1 MPHGSL
7 SSSTKRSLDAWS
19 LTCDRRCSSSM
30 TPYRCFQQTQAAFRL
45 PQATHTLLFIL
56 VEVRNV
62 TSLHWIGREETAV
75 VSVVNRCLE
84 CHQLSTSTVVSILH
98 ITQPTI
104 TYSYYP
110 AQPPLQ
116 QLKHHKHHKCCHNT
130 PRNTLPYSLSQKEWE
145 QSWSR
150 YRKRSFQ
157 CAALNTAAS
166 SRSHSIQKH
175 GSRTCKTQQ
184 RYWTSPNGQG
194 GYYSS
199 KPCPISTEL
208 VCPFYSFW
216 TTHYSSWC
224 RSHGSWEYCIDYIL
238 FPSMFSSSPRLHM
251 PDTRLQTDT
260 TGPHTN
266 GCRGCCS

>member
-1 MPHGSL
+1 MEFHIDESPFPPFHLFYPPNPDLKCITLLTPHPTRVGFLTQHNLPFCRETRLSPTSQLPISIGSSRYCSMPHGSP
-7 SSSTKRSLDAWS
+7 SSSTKRTLDAWS

-30 TPYRCFQQTQAAFRL
+30 TPYWCFQQTQAALRL

-145 QSWSR
+145 HSWSR

-166 SRSHSIQKH
+166 SRSHSKA
-175 GSRTCKTQQ
+175 RK
-184 RYWTSPNGQG
+184 
-194 GYYSS
+194 
-199 KPCPISTEL
+199 
-208 VCPFYSFW
+208 
-216 TTHYSSWC
+216 
-224 RSHGSWEYCIDYIL
+224 
-238 FPSMFSSSPRLHM
+238 
-251 PDTRLQTDT
+251 
-260 TGPHTN
+260 
-266 GCRGCCS
+266 